1 MQGQAGAFEHLLTN
15 VRGATALFPDML
27 LGEELVGGGRLK
39 VGRAGSFWEASG
51 IKRIHDECVAV
62 GVRVE
67 FRRAKTGFVVSF
79 YRSKWEEGDGLNVGD
94 QKTVEKI
101 FDLIKSDPQI
111 TQKQI
116 MDKTGLTRR
125 GVEWNLKKLKDDGRI
140 TRVGPD
146 KGGHWEV

>member
-1 MQGQAGAFEHLLTN
+1 MN
-15 VRGATALFPDML
+15 VPRP
-27 LGEELVGGGRLK
+27 
-39 VGRAGSFWEASG
+39 
-51 IKRIHDECVAV
+51 
-62 GVRVE
+62 
-67 FRRAKTGFVVSF
+67 
-79 YRSKWEEGDGLNVGD
+79 KWEKGEGLEAGG

-101 FDLIKSDPQI
+101 FDLIKPDPQI

>member
-1 MQGQAGAFEHLLTN
+1 M
-15 VRGATALFPDML
+15 
-27 LGEELVGGGRLK
+27 K
-39 VGRAGSFWEASG
+39 VGRVGSFWEASG
-51 IKRIHDECVAV
+51 IKRLHDECVAV
-62 GVRVE
+62 GVRFE

-146 KGGHWEV
+146 KSGHWEV